1 MNGKMTTCKACGKE
15 LAKGAKTCPHCGKDQ
30 RNFFMKHKIIS
41 IVGIIIIL
49 CVIGKALSSSGNN
62 TTSDTKKEAS
72 STTSSK
78 NTKAA
83 TASSKSAAKPEIKQR
98 QVQGKATDLGAGTF
112 TVGKDIPE
120 GEYDVTPADGQGN
133 FTSSNV
139 PSMDLDINEI
149 LGISDGMGVSK
160 VRVKLVKDQQI
171 KLESINKTHFEP
183 VTAQFITDHKATSL
197 YSGRFVVGEDIGKG
211 RYTAT
216 PASGGGNF
224 IVTSKDGEGK
234 SNEVLGE
241 NGVKQVTVDLNDG
254 DIINISS
261 LNQVNF
267 APAN

>member
-1 MNGKMTTCKACGKE
+1 MNKNMTTCKACGKE
-15 LAKGAKTCPHCGKDQ
+15 IAKGAKICPHCGKDQ

-41 IVGIIIIL
+41 AVGIIIIL
-49 CVIGKALSSSGNN
+49 CVAGKALGSDGNKDTS
-62 TTSDTKKEAS
+62 TTKEAS
-72 STTSSK
+72 STTSKS
-78 NTKAA
+78 TKVSTA
-83 TASSKSAAKPEIKQR
+83 TKTETKPEVKQR

-120 GEYDVTPADGQGN
+120 GVYDATPADGQGN
-133 FTSSNV
+133 FTITNAA
-139 PSMDLDINEI
+139 SMDLDVNEI
-149 LGISDGMGVSK
+149 LGTSDGMGVSK
-160 VRVKLVKDQQI
+160 VRVKLVKDEQI

-183 VTAQFITDHKATSL
+183 VTAQFVTYHKALSL

-224 IVTSKDGEGK
+224 IVTSKDGDNK

-241 NGVKQVTVDLNDG
+241 DGVKQVTVDLDDG

>member
-1 MNGKMTTCKACGKE
+1 MNSKITYFAKLKA
-15 LAKGAKTCPHCGKDQ
+15 LAV
-30 RNFFMKHKIIS
+30 M
-41 IVGIIIIL
+41 GIIITL
-49 CVIGKALSSSGNN
+49 CVTCVGCG
-62 TTSDTKKEAS
+62 DS
-72 STTSSK
+72 STTKDTSGDK
-78 NTKAA
+78 
-83 TASSKSAAKPEIKQR
+83 SSKSASTSTSSKTKTKPEVKQR
-98 QVQGKATDLGAGTF
+98 QVEGKATDLGAGTF

-120 GEYDVTPADGQGN
+120 GLYDVTPADGQGN
-133 FTSSNV
+133 FTSSNE
-139 PSMDLDINEI
+139 SKMDLAINEI
-149 LGISDGMGVSK
+149 LGVSDGMGVSK

-183 VTAQFITDHKATSL
+183 VTAQFVTDHKAISL

-224 IVTSKDGEGK
+224 IVTSKDGDGK

-241 NGVKQVTVDLNDG
+241 NGVKQVTVDLSDG